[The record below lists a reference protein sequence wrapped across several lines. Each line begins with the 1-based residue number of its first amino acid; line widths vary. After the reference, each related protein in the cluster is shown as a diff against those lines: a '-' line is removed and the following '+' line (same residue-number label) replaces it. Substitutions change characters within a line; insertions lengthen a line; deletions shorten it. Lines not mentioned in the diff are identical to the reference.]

1 MAKLLLRLENFITNH
16 CKLIMK
22 RIKRIVPVLILL
34 ISISSFLEAQT
45 KKEVNSKVVS
55 VMLQKGAK
63 LVVLD
68 VRTADEFKEGH
79 IKGAINIDIRREDAF
94 ARIDKLNR
102 NVPYIVYCRT
112 NNRSG
117 MAVDHMM
124 KSGFKKVFQMMDGF
138 PGWVDNKLPVQK

>member
-1 MAKLLLRLENFITNH
+1 MNQIY
-16 CKLIMK
+16 KLIMK

-55 VMLQKGAK
+55 VMLQKDAK

-102 NVPYIVYCRT
+102 NVPYVVYCRT
-112 NNRSG
+112 NHRSG

-124 KSGFKKVFQMMDGF
+124 KSRFKKVYQMMDGF
-138 PGWVDNKLPVQK
+138 PGWAENKLPVQK